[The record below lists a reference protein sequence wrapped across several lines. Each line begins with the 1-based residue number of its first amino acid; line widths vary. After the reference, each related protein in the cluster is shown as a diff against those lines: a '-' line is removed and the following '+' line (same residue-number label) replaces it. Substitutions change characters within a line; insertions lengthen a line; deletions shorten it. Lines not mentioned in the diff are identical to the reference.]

1 MGRRYDRD
9 DFDPIS
15 PRRRKK
21 RIRIIPLLLM
31 LIGAGTVF
39 VLAARYIVIP
49 LLVWAGGQV

>member
-9 DFDPIS
+9 DFDPIP

-39 VLAARYIVIP
+39 VLSARYIVIP
-49 LLVWAGGQV
+49 LLVWARGQV